1 MKVLERGM
9 QKRLFIIMLKID
21 RGKKLLYDYDH
32 SYKGLFTNYDNK
44 TNMYK
49 ICFINAQ
56 RK

>member
-9 QKRLFIIMLKID
+9 QKRQFIIKLKID

-32 SYKGLFTNYDNK
+32 SYKTITNYDNK

-49 ICFINAQ
+49 ICFIKAQ